1 MSDDAGCPKPPELQ
15 RLLLGRPSDPDTE
28 RLERHV
34 ESCARCAQSLLQL
47 EGDDSLL
54 PLVRAQPAAGRPK
67 EGVVADLIARLKRL
81 PAASAREATTASPA
95 ATASAPG
102 GPEATPTDAITHEVV
117 GLLAA
122 PRGPDEIGWLGR
134 YRVLKVLGAGGM
146 GVVFEAEDGQLQ
158 RRVALKVIRP
168 ALAGSPAARQRF
180 LREARATAAVEH
192 DHIVTVYHADEDRGV
207 PFLAMPLLKGETLE
221 GRLQRQGRLPLA
233 EVLRIGRET
242 AAGLAAAHEARLIHR
257 DIKPSNIW
265 LEGKSG
271 RVKILDFGL
280 AQAGDESGKLTGS
293 GVIAGT
299 PAYMAPEQARDEPL
313 DHRCD
318 LFSLGCVLYRLA
330 TGELPFRGTTPVQLL
345 RSLEL
350 DQPRPP
356 RDLNAEVPPAL
367 AGLIV
372 QLLAKDRGQRPAS
385 AEAVVQAL
393 ERMGLAVS
401 LQETSLLPAPGG
413 TGPIVRRRRLLAGVA
428 ALLGALGLGGSLFGP
443 AAYHSL
449 ADRGR
454 VGGDVN
460 GPANEVVG
468 PADQQ
473 PPEEPPGEIRSLKG
487 HLGAVGPVV
496 CSAYG
501 SRALSGSWD
510 STLRLWDLNKGD
522 ELRHFDGHTGWVWSV
537 ALSSD
542 GRQAL
547 SAGGVD
553 RTARLW
559 DVETGQEL
567 GRLWRPVGRFVGAA
581 FTPGGPRAVCD
592 GGEADDVLR
601 LWDVASRQELRRF
614 AGHTARVWRVAFAAG
629 GRRLLSA
636 GRDGTARLWDVETG
650 QELCAF
656 TGHTAAVLTVALS
669 PDGREALSAGEDQVV
684 RLWDTATG
692 RELRRFEGHSG
703 FVEGVAFS
711 PDGRRL
717 LSAGHDQTLRLWDV
731 ASGKELCRL
740 EGHTGVVAGVAFTPD
755 GRRAL
760 STGGD
765 GTVRLW
771 RLPRT
776 PN

>member
-1 MSDDAGCPKPPELQ
+1 MTDDAGCPRLAELQ

-34 ESCARCAQSLLQL
+34 ESCARCAHSLHQLQA
-47 EGDDSLL
+47 DDPLL
-54 PLVRAQPAAGRPK
+54 PLVRAQPAAGQPRE
-67 EGVVADLIARLKRL
+67 EGVADLIARLKRL
-81 PAASAREATTASPA
+81 PAAAAHEATTASPA
-95 ATASAPG
+95 PTASAPG
-102 GPEATPTDAITHEVV
+102 GPEATPTDEITHEVV
-117 GLLAA
+117 ALLAPA
-122 PRGPDEIGWLGR
+122 RGAEEIGWLGR
-134 YRVLKVLGAGGM
+134 YRVLRVLGAGGM

-168 ALAGSPAARQRF
+168 ALAGSPTARQRF

-192 DHIVTVYHADEDRGV
+192 EHIVTVYHADEDRGV

-221 GRLQRQGRLPLA
+221 SRLQREGRLPLT

-265 LEGKSG
+265 LEGKAG

-280 AQAGDESGKLTGS
+280 AQAADESGKLTGS

-313 DHRCD
+313 DPRCD

-330 TGELPFRGTTPVQLL
+330 TGALPFRGTTLAQVL

-350 DQPRPP
+350 DQPRAP
-356 RDLNAEVPPAL
+356 RDLNAELPPAL
-367 AGLIV
+367 ADLIA
-372 QLLAKDRGQRPAS
+372 QLLAKDRTRRPAS
-385 AEAVVQAL
+385 AEVVARAL
-393 ERMGLAVS
+393 ERMGHELS
-401 LQETSLLPAPGG
+401 QTPFLPAPGRA
-413 TGPIVRRRRLLAGVA
+413 GPVVRRRRLLAGVV

-449 ADRGR
+449 ADRGPA
-454 VGGDVN
+454 GGEVSGPVN
-460 GPANEVVG
+460 EAAAVPDE
-468 PADQQ
+468 Q
-473 PPEEPPGEIRSLKG
+473 PPEEPPGEILCLKG

-496 CSAYG
+496 CSADG
-501 SRALSGSWD
+501 RRALSGSWD
-510 STLRLWDLNKGD
+510 STLRLWDLDTGK

-537 ALSSD
+537 ALSPD

-547 SAGGVD
+547 SAGSVD

-559 DVETGQEL
+559 DLDTGQEV
-567 GRLWRPVGRFVGAA
+567 GRLWRPTGRFVGVA

-592 GGEADDVLR
+592 GGEGDDVLR
-601 LWDVASRQELRRF
+601 LWDVVNKQELRQF
-614 AGHTARVWRVAFAAG
+614 AGHTARVWRVAFAAD

-636 GRDGTARLWDVETG
+636 GRDATARLWDTETG
-650 QELCAF
+650 QELCTF
-656 TGHTAAVLTVALS
+656 TGHTAAVLAVALL
-669 PDGREALSAGEDQVV
+669 PDGRAALSAGEDQVV

-703 FVEGVAFS
+703 AVEGVAFS
-711 PDGRRL
+711 PDGRRI

-740 EGHTGVVAGVAFTPD
+740 EGHSGVVAGVAFTPD

-760 STGGD
+760 SAGGD

-771 RLPRT
+771 RLPRS